1 MRLPVITALCCCMM
15 ILFSQAALAAKP
27 SVVTKLEGDASV
39 VRCTPRSNWL
49 AAWNQVGNEYKL
61 MVINADNG
69 EKREIATAANPGGM
83 CWIPGKNILL
93 YTFAFYQDKLK
104 LNTVTYKTY
113 NVDTKEDKKVGEM
126 KDLFEMYTLDPIAA
140 EDGSKAMQMTINT
153 ESLPSFNLYLTGVN
167 QVVPRVARANIGS
180 DYDLSSDGYSVFWH
194 LHDADTGDFYIA
206 EWSLEGGEYR
216 NLYTFSKDKDPADD
230 HALFKVESAS
240 KQAATTV
247 YAEGRPTLQ
256 LCIYNFANKDNPQ
269 VLTVDLQPNEDLIYF
284 DWKDRGNTI
293 YALVNDKKQKMF
305 KIIEIEPY
313 TKARRE
319 LLSTSDFISLIDYSS
334 GKDTYYY
341 SVLDNRDSRKV
352 STQIMRLQATD

>member
-1 MRLPVITALCCCMM
+1 MRLPVLT
-15 ILFSQAALAAKP
+15 ILSFLMAVLISQSAFAAKP

-61 MVINADNG
+61 VVINGDNG
-69 EKREIATAANPGGM
+69 EKREIFTADNPGGM
-83 CWIPGKNILL
+83 CWIPGKNVLL
-93 YTFAFYQDKLK
+93 YTFAFYQEKLK
-104 LNTVTYKTY
+104 LNNVIYRTY
-113 NVDTKEDKKVGEM
+113 NVDTKADVLVGEM

-153 ESLPSFNLYLTGVN
+153 ESLPSFNLFLSGVN

-194 LHDADTGDFYIA
+194 LHDANTGDFYIA
-206 EWSLEGGEYR
+206 EWSLEDGTYR
-216 NLYTFSKDKDPADD
+216 NLYTFSNDKDPADD

-240 KQAATTV
+240 RQAATTV
-247 YAEGRPTLQ
+247 FAEGRPTLQ
-256 LCIYNFANKDNPQ
+256 LCIYNFSNKDNPQ

-293 YALVNDKKQKMF
+293 YALVNDKQAKLF

-313 TKARRE
+313 TKVRRE

-341 SVLDNRDSRKV
+341 SVLDSRDSRKV
-352 STQIMRLQATD
+352 STQIMRLQAED